1 VSHALVDRFLAHLAP
16 PLRAKIEHA
25 VSLEQGLV
33 AACDAAR
40 QAWPQLAVEPA
51 DFVAYLAERIPT
63 NVDPLEALERLH
75 VGDLYLACACASG
88 AAEAIAAF
96 EEHVAGSLGH
106 AIGRLRLSPTAAEE
120 LRQVLREQL
129 FVGSGG
135 APPLLRS
142 YSGRGQLR
150 GWLRII
156 AARTAGRMIDR
167 GNRELLLTNSV
178 LAGLAPSTPDPELDH
193 LKATYRAEFADAFQ
207 SALGALTA
215 RERNLLAQHYL
226 DGLSI
231 DEIGL
236 IYGVHRATI
245 ARWLAR
251 SRTDLLKR
259 TRSALMRRLRI
270 DRSGYESIMRLIES
284 QLPVS
289 FPPGGEPEPDR

>member
-1 VSHALVDRFLAHLAP
+1 MVSHALCDRFVAHLAP
-16 PLRAKIEHA
+16 PLRAKIGHPA
-25 VSLEQGLV
+25 ALEQSLA

-40 QAWPQLAVEPA
+40 TAYPQLALEPA
-51 DFVAYLAERIPT
+51 DFVAYLAERIPEDS
-63 NVDPLEALERLH
+63 DPAEVLERLH
-75 VGDLYLACACASG
+75 LVDLYLACACATG
-88 AAEAIAAF
+88 AAAAIAAF
-96 EEHVAGSLGH
+96 EAHVAASLGH
-106 AIGRLRLSPTAAEE
+106 ALGRMHLSPTAAEE
-120 LRQVLREQL
+120 LRQSLREQL

-135 APPLLRS
+135 GPPLIRS

-150 GWLRII
+150 AWLRII

-167 GNRELLLTNSV
+167 NNRELLLTNSV
-178 LAGLAPSTPDPELDH
+178 LGGLAPTTPDPELDH
-193 LKATYRAEFADAFQ
+193 LKATYRGEFAEAFQ
-207 SALGALTA
+207 GALASLTA

-251 SRTDLLKR
+251 ARTDLLKR

-270 DRSGYESIMRLIES
+270 DRSGFESIMRLIES

-289 FPPGGEPEPDR
+289 FPPGGEPEP

>member
-1 VSHALVDRFLAHLAP
+1 MSHALCDRFVAHLAP
-16 PLRAKIEHA
+16 PLRAKIEHPA
-25 VSLEQGLV
+25 ALEQSLA
-33 AACDAAR
+33 AACDTAR
-40 QAWPQLAVEPA
+40 AAWPQLALEPA
-51 DFVAYLAERIPT
+51 DFVAYLAERVPEDADP
-63 NVDPLEALERLH
+63 VDALERLH
-75 VGDLYLACACASG
+75 LTDLYLACACASG
-88 AAEAIAAF
+88 AATAISAF
-96 EEHVAGSLGH
+96 EEHVAASLGH
-106 AIGRLRLSPTAAEE
+106 AFGRMRLSPAAAEE
-120 LRQVLREQL
+120 LRQALREQL
-129 FVGSGG
+129 FVGTAGG
-135 APPLLRS
+135 PPLIKS

-156 AARTAGRMIDR
+156 AARAAGRMIDR

-178 LAGLAPSTPDPELDH
+178 LGGLAPPTLDPELEH
-193 LKATYRAEFADAFQ
+193 LKATYRAEFAEAFQ
-207 SALGALTA
+207 AALASLTA

-251 SRTDLLKR
+251 ARTDLLKR

-270 DRSGYESIMRLIES
+270 DRSGFESIMRLIES

-289 FPPGGEPEPDR
+289 FPPGGEPEP